1 MVYTHILYDVSE
13 HIATI
18 TINRPDKLNA
28 LNAGLLK
35 EIQSAVTT
43 GNMDDDVYGFILTGS
58 GDKAFAAGADI
69 AEFVNFNYEQ
79 AYDLS
84 ADGHAVMNSLE
95 NSAKPIVAAVKGFAL
110 GGGCELAMACHFR
123 IAGKS
128 ARFGQ
133 PEINLGLVPGYG
145 GTQRLVQLIGRT
157 KALELLCSARMMG
170 ADEANDLGL
179 INQLVDDEEVITASR
194 SFLSGLF
201 SKSPQAMA
209 GIIDSVNAC
218 TDKHRDG
225 FVTEIETFGKCFGSD
240 DFKEG
245 TSAFLEK
252 RKAQFR
258 K

>member
-123 IAGKS
+123 
-128 ARFGQ
+128 
-133 PEINLGLVPGYG
+133 N
-145 GTQRLVQLIGRT
+145 
-157 KALELLCSARMMG
+157 
-170 ADEANDLGL
+170 
-179 INQLVDDEEVITASR
+179 
-194 SFLSGLF
+194 
-201 SKSPQAMA
+201 
-209 GIIDSVNAC
+209 
-218 TDKHRDG
+218 
-225 FVTEIETFGKCFGSD
+225 
-240 DFKEG
+240 
-245 TSAFLEK
+245 
-252 RKAQFR
+252 
-258 K
+258 